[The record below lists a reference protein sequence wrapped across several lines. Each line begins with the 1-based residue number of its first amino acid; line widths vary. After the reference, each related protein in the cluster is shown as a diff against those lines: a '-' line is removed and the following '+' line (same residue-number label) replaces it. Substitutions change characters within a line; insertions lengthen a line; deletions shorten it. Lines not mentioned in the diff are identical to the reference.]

1 MFCHHQC
8 LVSKSNNTTIVF
20 IFHNFII
27 KNVNVFFQVC
37 VLWIS
42 LSLFPFLFSSYLL
55 KGRSSK
61 FWWCLIHTLFYCL
74 CFLYSTLRNFCL
86 TQGQNIFPEN
96 DISQHHGSIIHPS
109 FLPPLLITK
118 NWHPTTNKGTPESCG
133 IRQHMLRDWEGI
145 SPTCAL
151 GNRQTNF
158 SRAQN

>member
-61 FWWCLIHTLFYCL
+61 FWWCLIHTLFYGL

-86 TQGQNIFPEN
+86 TQGHN
-96 DISQHHGSIIHPS
+96 DILQSFFPKVFFNNFLAFVFRYMIHFLFNLCTWCNFYIS
-109 FLPPLLITK
+109 TFLP
-118 NWHPTTNKGTPESCG
+118 C
-133 IRQHMLRDWEGI
+133 MYY
-145 SPTCAL
+145 
-151 GNRQTNF
+151 F
-158 SRAQN
+158 